1 MRVEQLHQ
9 TGAHRVTVSNIVIN
23 THSSQAFRMSTNEL
37 SSSSGSQDF
46 RQSLVSR
53 RGLVLRNFNILLT
66 LSRDWSAGFCQSQQK
81 NVNCLQSDGDFHTDL
96 MNDLQ
101 PRSSSTRGASAQVRL
116 SGDGS
121 CDVHWGVVR
130 ALFSLLWLSPTPSS
144 ACVKLVRKLSVRSGL
159 CQHLLRHSRS
169 HWGPPVQRSISSSEV
184 APTKSYVKYW

>member
-1 MRVEQLHQ
+1 MGHGSRISFMVMDTKYSFSSSDNVCLVLLEVREFWLILVLALKTELLNCCNSQLRGREFFSLEMRRLKCEWNNYIRLVHS
-9 TGAHRVTVSNIVIN
+9 VTVSNIVIN

-101 PRSSSTRGASAQVRL
+101 PRSSSTRGAWAQVRL

-121 CDVHWGVVR
+121 CDVH
-130 ALFSLLWLSPTPSS
+130 
-144 ACVKLVRKLSVRSGL
+144 
-159 CQHLLRHSRS
+159 
-169 HWGPPVQRSISSSEV
+169 
-184 APTKSYVKYW
+184 